1 MKHRIDKNILINEH
15 RIQVVG
21 VVSGDDELVCK
32 NTLAY
37 DLSLI
42 PTGVPKLVDG
52 VIVQATEEDLFNWGI
67 INYNDLCDKLRRE
80 RVEVFHTMLIYDMA
94 VLVGDQEQTE
104 EEKEARNKFRK
115 EWLDITEKVDKV
127 EYKKVERPIIPEFM
141 KYYEQFKGGVL

>member
-1 MKHRIDKNILINEH
+1 MERHKIDKNALINEH
-15 RIQVVG
+15 RILIVG
-21 VVSGDDELVCK
+21 TALPNEIECE
-32 NTLAY
+32 NTLLY
-37 DLSLI
+37 DLSKI
-42 PTGVPKLVDG
+42 PSGVPKLVDG
-52 VIVQATEEDLFNWGI
+52 VIVPATKEDLFNWGI
-67 INYNDLCDKLRRE
+67 ISYKDLCDKLRRE

-104 EEKEARNKFRK
+104 GEKEARNKFRK